1 MTAADPVNAPDPAP
15 ADDWHDQSRYVS
27 LTMEFRCN
35 LRCVH
40 CMIEGTMDRL
50 VPQSDDRFDEVMD
63 HNRRTGQW
71 SGLILTGSEITL
83 RRDLP
88 DLARRA
94 RASGFRDIRIQTH
107 GMRLGNPDFARELVE
122 AGVNEFFISVAG
134 DGAESHD
141 RITRVRG
148 AWGRMIHGIENLET
162 WDHVKVLT
170 NTVVTEESYRLLPG
184 VVAALAGF
192 RNLRQMEFWI
202 YWPMQET
209 DDKNLIASYPAM
221 LPWLRKAAAHAR
233 AAGRRVEIKNV
244 PQCLLGDDADLLV
257 NDQPLLLIDPAF
269 WTEFHRNGFHQCP
282 RRAACAS
289 RQCLGFNTAYIG
301 KFGTHDALLRPYA
314 PGMAPG
320 APADQGPGPGPGGTP
335 ITD

>member
-1 MTAADPVNAPDPAP
+1 MNAPDPGLAG
-15 ADDWHDQSRYVS
+15 DWHDQRRYVS

-50 VPQSDDRFDEVMD
+50 APQSDDRFEEVMA
-63 HNRRTGQW
+63 HNRETGQW

-94 RASGFRDIRIQTH
+94 RDSGFRDIRIQTH
-107 GMRLGNPDFARELVE
+107 GMRLGNPAFARELVE

-134 DGAESHD
+134 DCAESHD
-141 RITRVRG
+141 RITKVRG
-148 AWGRMIHGIENLET
+148 SWAKMLRGIQNLEE

-184 VVAALAGF
+184 VVDALAGY

-202 YWPMQET
+202 YWPMKET
-209 DDKNLIASYPAM
+209 DEKDLIASYPAM
-221 LPWLRKAAAHAR
+221 LPWLHEAAARAR
-233 AAGRRVEIKNV
+233 AARRRIEIKNV
-244 PQCLLGDDADLLV
+244 PQCLLGADDHLLV

-282 RRAACAS
+282 LRESCAS
-289 RQCLGFNTAYIG
+289 TQCLGFNTAYIR

-314 PGMAPG
+314 ADRLPG
-320 APADQGPGPGPGGTP
+320 AAA
-335 ITD
+335 